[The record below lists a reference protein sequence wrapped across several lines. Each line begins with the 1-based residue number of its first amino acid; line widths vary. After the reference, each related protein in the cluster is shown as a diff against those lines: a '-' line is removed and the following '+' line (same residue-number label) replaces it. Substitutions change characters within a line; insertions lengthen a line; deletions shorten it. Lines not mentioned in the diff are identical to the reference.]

1 VKTQPM
7 PAYDSK
13 VFDPPA
19 PLARV
24 SLRALHNG
32 SIVTDVPM
40 LIDTGAD
47 VTLIPRT
54 FVNELRLDLDQNESY
69 EVASDGQKS
78 TTKSVQLDLVFQTR
92 TFRGRFLLINS
103 ESGILGRNV
112 LNHFALVLDG
122 PGLSWKVHPAT
133 AP

>member
-1 VKTQPM
+1 M
-7 PAYDSK
+7 PEYDSK
-13 VFDPPA
+13 FFDPPA

-24 SLRALHNG
+24 SLRDLNNG
-32 SIVTDVPM
+32 AIVTDVPM
-40 LIDTGAD
+40 LIDSGAD

-54 FVNELRLDLDQNESY
+54 FINELRLELDPNESY
-69 EVASDGQKS
+69 ELASFDGHKS
-78 TTKSVQLDLVFQTR
+78 TALSARLELVFQTR

-122 PGLSWKVHPAT
+122 PRLSWQEQQAT
-133 AP
+133 SPR